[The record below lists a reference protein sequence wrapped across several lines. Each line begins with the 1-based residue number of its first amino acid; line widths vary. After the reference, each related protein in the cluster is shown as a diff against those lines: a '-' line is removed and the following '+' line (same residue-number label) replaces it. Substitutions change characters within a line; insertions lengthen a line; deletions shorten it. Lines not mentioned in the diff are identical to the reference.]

1 MAERIQDALFV
12 NGEERIIG
20 PQRATCERCGK
31 PFTAA
36 RADQS
41 YCTSRCRSAAWRTKS
56 PGARALDQAQCR
68 VDLEERIEVERAMRA
83 AERAQR
89 QRVDP
94 ECRFPQLKPS
104 SGYRAGCRCPR
115 CRAGKYDSPPPTCES
130 PNCTALRLK
139 GYRLCDQHLAEREH
153 AKAEAKRAKRGKRL
167 QLVCEVCGKTHG
179 DYPSVIANQRE
190 NIRELWHRACPA
202 CRSRIRGQLA
212 NHQLDTYWAMRL
224 LRAETCDV
232 CGHPFARTRN
242 LRLDCVVDH
251 DHACCPGSRS
261 CGRCIRGIIHHACN
275 AMLGHV
281 ETAVHEIGWDRVTAY
296 LADERGGRF

>member
-1 MAERIQDALFV
+1 VRQSVRNANEWTPSVGSHNSNRAAD
-12 NGEERIIG
+12 IG
-20 PQRATCERCGK
+20 P
-31 PFTAA
+31 AA
-36 RADQS
+36 AVR
-41 YCTSRCRSAAWRTKS
+41 
-56 PGARALDQAQCR
+56 G
-68 VDLEERIEVERAMRA
+68 VERG
-83 AERAQR
+83 
-89 QRVDP
+89 
-94 ECRFPQLKPS
+94 S
-104 SGYRAGCRCPR
+104 
-115 CRAGKYDSPPPTCES
+115 T
-130 PNCTALRLK
+130 THH
-139 GYRLCDQHLAEREH
+139 DQHLAEREH